1 MPLAQ
6 DQSPASG
13 EAHAMRVLLVSQHF
27 WPESFRIN
35 DVASALQQAGCEVA
49 VLTGQPNYPGGVVFE
64 GYRAMGT
71 GGELHK
77 GLEIHRVPLVP
88 RARGNALRLV
98 VNYLSFIATAATL
111 GAWQLR
117 HRRFDIVFVY
127 ATSPVLQ
134 VIAALWLARLKRCA
148 VVTWVQDL
156 WPDSLEATGYLR
168 NRRALAIVARLVRW
182 IYARCDLLLVQSQAF
197 VAPVRALAGK
207 TPVRYHPNSGDAASD
222 EPASQ
227 AASEAA
233 LRLDEGF
240 NVVFSGN
247 LGTAQGLETVLD
259 AAELLLDL
267 PDARFVLVGSGQRGA
282 WLAEEIHRRRLE
294 NVQLTGRFPPECMP
308 GILAQASALLV
319 SLANSPAMRLTV
331 PSKVQS
337 YLAAGR
343 PIIAALDGE
352 GARIVLEAGAGL
364 ACPAADAPALATAV
378 RRLHALAPATRA
390 AMGTAGRACFEQH
403 FALRPLTQ
411 TLVQHFRWA
420 VEEHRSRTATIRG

>member
-1 MPLAQ
+1 MPLEQ
-6 DQSPASG
+6 DQSPASV

-35 DVASALQQAGCEVA
+35 DVASALQQAGCEVT

-64 GYRAMGT
+64 GYRANGT
-71 GGELHK
+71 GMERHK
-77 GLEIHRVPLVP
+77 GLEICRVPLVP

-98 VNYLSFIATAATL
+98 TNYLSFIATAATL

-117 HRRFDIVFVY
+117 HRRFDVVFVY
-127 ATSPVLQ
+127 ATSPILQ
-134 VIAALWLARLKRCA
+134 VIAAVWLARLKGCA

-168 NRRALAIVARLVRW
+168 NPRALATVSRLVRW

-197 VAPVRALAGK
+197 VSPVRALAGK
-207 TPVRYHPNSGDAASD
+207 TTVRYHPNSGDESSD
-222 EPASQ
+222 EQGSV
-227 AASEAA
+227 AANAEALTLA
-233 LRLDEGF
+233 AGF

-247 LGTAQGLETVLD
+247 LGTVQGLETVLD
-259 AAELLLDL
+259 AAELLLDV
-267 PDARFVLVGSGQRGA
+267 PDARFVLVGSGQRSA
-282 WLAEEIHRRRLE
+282 WLAEEIARRRLT
-294 NVQLTGRFPPECMP
+294 NVQLTGRFPPERMP
-308 GILAQASALLV
+308 AILAQASALLV
-319 SLANSPAMRLTV
+319 SLANSPAMLLTV

-352 GARIVLEAGAGL
+352 GARIVLEAGAGV
-364 ACPAADAPALATAV
+364 ACPAADAPALASAV
-378 RRLHALAPATRA
+378 RQLHACTPAMRS
-390 AMGTAGRACFEQH
+390 AMGTAGRAYYERH

-411 TLVQHFRWA
+411 ALLQHLRWA
-420 VEEHRSRTATIRG
+420 AAEHRSHTATMRG

>member
-1 MPLAQ
+1 
-6 DQSPASG
+6 
-13 EAHAMRVLLVSQHF
+13 MRGRHF
-27 WPESFRIN
+27 
-35 DVASALQQAGCEVA
+35 DV
-49 VLTGQPNYPGGVVFE
+49 
-64 GYRAMGT
+64 
-71 GGELHK
+71 
-77 GLEIHRVPLVP
+77 
-88 RARGNALRLV
+88 
-98 VNYLSFIATAATL
+98 
-111 GAWQLR
+111 
-117 HRRFDIVFVY
+117 VFVY
-127 ATSPVLQ
+127 ATSPILQ

-168 NRRALAIVARLVRW
+168 NRRALAIVARVVRW

-267 PDARFVLVGSGQRGA
+267 PDARVVLVGSGQRSA

-364 ACPAADAPALATAV
+364 ACPAADAPALASAV
-378 RRLHALAPATRA
+378 RQLHALAPATRA
-390 AMGTAGRACFEQH
+390 AMGTAGRAYFERH
-403 FALRPLTQ
+403 FAPRPLTQ

-420 VEEHRSRTATIRG
+420 VEEHRSRTATIRS